1 MTKRLRKEIEAA
13 FESNETEYLVEYA
26 GGRVKDVKKSFARA
40 VNRAGIKDFTIHDLR
55 HTAAVWMAGNG
66 TAMEKI
72 STYLGHTRIDI
83 TRNVYAK
90 FQPEHLQ
97 DAAAALEV
105 YR

>member
-1 MTKRLRKEIEAA
+1 MKRNRGG
-13 FESNETEYLVEYA
+13 FESNETECLVEYA
-26 GGRVKDVKKSFARA
+26 GGRVKDVKKSFGRA
-40 VNRAGIKDFTIHDLR
+40 AKRAGIKGFTIHNLR

-90 FQPEHLQ
+90 SQPGHLQ
-97 DAAAALEV
+97 DAAVALEV
-105 YR
+105 

>member
-1 MTKRLRKEIEAA
+1 M
-13 FESNETEYLVEYA
+13 
-26 GGRVKDVKKSFARA
+26 KKSFARA
-40 VNRAGIKDFTIHDLR
+40 VKWAGIEDFNIHDLR
-55 HTAAVWMAGNG
+55 HTAAVWMGGNG
-66 TAMEKI
+66 TPMEKI

-105 YR
+105 